1 MPERVVLETARTILR
16 PFRITDAADLYAF
29 SRDRRVAD
37 AAGWPPHR
45 SVEDSQKI
53 IASVFSA
60 PNTFAVTE
68 KGSGRVIG
76 SAGFTGA
83 ARGGFGPS
91 DEIGYA
97 LSPDHWGRGLV
108 PEAMAAV
115 LDYGF
120 GPKGLARIW
129 CSHFGGNWRSARV
142 IAKCGFRYAFA
153 RTERVEDFG
162 EDRQTYFYVITKEER
177 REYVSGAL

>member
-1 MPERVVLETARTILR
+1 MVLTTARTILR
-16 PFRITDAADLYAF
+16 PFRPEDAAELYAF

-45 SVEDSQKI
+45 SVEESRRI

-60 PNTFAVTE
+60 PDTFAVVE

-97 LSPDHWGRGLV
+97 LHPGWWGRGIMTEVVGELIR
-108 PEAMAAV
+108 
-115 LDYGF
+115 YGF
-120 GPKGLARIW
+120 AGRGLEASYLRVSSSGPSSRYLEYE
-129 CSHFGGNWRSARV
+129 
-142 IAKCGFRYAFA
+142 KCGFLPAFEEVLTDGTGQHLT
-153 RTERVEDFG
+153 R
-162 EDRQTYFYVITKEER
+162 FYVMLRQQWKGE
-177 REYVSGAL
+177 GHG

>member
-16 PFRITDAADLYAF
+16 PFQITDAAELYDF

-83 ARGGFGPS
+83 ARGAFGPS

-97 LSPDHWGRGLV
+97 LHPDWWGRGIMTEVARELLRFGFQDRGL
-108 PEAMAAV
+108 EA
-115 LDYGF
+115 
-120 GPKGLARIW
+120 IW
-129 CSHFGGNWRSARV
+129 ASHYAENPASGRV
-142 IAKCGFRYAFA
+142 IEKCGFSFVWEETLTDHTGEH
-153 RTERVEDFG
+153 RTK
-162 EDRQTYFYVITKEER
+162 FYVLLR
-177 REYVSGAL
+177 RQWRGESHG

>member
-1 MPERVVLETARTILR
+1 MLKTERTILR
-16 PFRITDAADLYAF
+16 PFRPEDAPDLYAF

-45 SVEDSQKI
+45 SVEESRRI

-60 PNTFAVTE
+60 PDTFAVVE

-97 LSPDHWGRGLV
+97 LHPGWWGRGIMTEVVGELIR
-108 PEAMAAV
+108 
-115 LDYGF
+115 YGF
-120 GPKGLARIW
+120 AGRGLEAIW
-129 CSHFGGNWRSARV
+129 VSHYDENAASRRV
-142 IAKCGFRYAFA
+142 IEKCGFLPAFEEVLTDGTGQHLT
-153 RTERVEDFG
+153 R
-162 EDRQTYFYVITKEER
+162 FYVMLRQQWKGE
-177 REYVSGAL
+177 GHG